1 MANPETPAPVHV
13 GRFAQA
19 ALVGDSEASGRAL
32 AQAEDAGEML
42 ARRGVTLVTGGR
54 GGVMEAAARGA
65 ARGGGLTV
73 GITPGTDPG
82 SANPWCDIVL
92 PTGLGHARNVLT
104 ALAGDFVV
112 AVGGGAGTLSEL
124 CFAWIHGRPIYV
136 LEGSRGWSDRLAGDT
151 LDHRASS
158 VIITCDSVG
167 MLEREIVRLC
177 AANGLRIRE
186 PRAERS

>member
-1 MANPETPAPVHV
+1 MTPGA

-19 ALVGDSEASGRAL
+19 ALVGDSDAPAHVLAL
-32 AQAEDAGEML
+32 AERAGEML
-42 ARRGVTLVTGGR
+42 ARHSVTLVTGGR

-65 ARGGGLTV
+65 ARAGGLTV
-73 GITPGTDPG
+73 GITPDTDADA
-82 SANPWCDIVL
+82 ANPWCGVVI

-124 CFAWIHGRPIYV
+124 CFGWIHGRTIY
-136 LEGSRGWSDRLAGDT
+136 LLQGSGGWCDRLTGAA

-158 VIITCDSVG
+158 VIVDCEDVAA
-167 MLEREIVRLC
+167 LEREVVQFCTARKLRLGQPDRGP
-177 AANGLRIRE
+177 A
-186 PRAERS
+186 

>member
-1 MANPETPAPVHV
+1 MTPGAA
-13 GRFAQA
+13 RFAQA
-19 ALVGDSEASGRAL
+19 ALVGDSDPPGHTLVL
-32 AQAEDAGEML
+32 AEHAGEML
-42 ARRGVTLVTGGR
+42 GRRGITLVTGGR

-73 GITPGTDPG
+73 GITPGTDAQ

-104 ALAGDFVV
+104 ALAGDFIV

-124 CFAWIHGRPIYV
+124 CFGWVHGRPIYV
-136 LEGSRGWSDRLAGDT
+136 LQGSGGWSDRLAGGA

-158 VIITCDSVG
+158 VIVTCDGVEA
-167 MLEREIVRLC
+167 LEREVVRFC
-177 AANGLRIRE
+177 ASKALKIRG
-186 PRAERS
+186 PNAGRG